1 MLRPSVTAIDL
12 VRDIAG
18 VSKPR
23 AERTRKLI
31 RGARS
36 DKVGIVV
43 APGSARHLLGQRQKP
58 RNGEVGYAVAPLA
71 DHQPVDN
78 RPRRRPGRPRSGSLL
93 AADKT
98 VKIGI
103 NLPFTGADAHDAELI
118 KDGAMLAIDEAN
130 AAGGVGGYKIDVL
143 QLDDGTATA
152 GQYDPAQAA
161 TNARKMVSDDSV
173 VAAIGPQMS
182 GSGKAMSPILS
193 QGDLA
198 TITPS
203 STNPD
208 ITNPKFAAQYR
219 PGGKAIYFR
228 TVTTDAFQGP
238 NMANYFADTLKVKSV
253 YVLDDSGAYGVG
265 LADAF
270 QAQAKKR
277 GINVLGRD
285 QLNPK
290 EADYT
295 TTLTK
300 IKSLNPDALYYGG
313 VAQAGVKVVKQS
325 YDIIPNIIKAGGDG
339 VYGAEIL
346 KGAGFPAAQG
356 WYATIA
362 APNMLENP
370 DAAPID
376 RALRQEIRQ
385 AARQLLDHRLRRRAR
400 HPRRGQAGRRVGQG
414 GDPRRG
420 ARRDP
425 AIARQDLAGRG
436 QLRRQRRH
444 REPGHQRLPD
454 HPKRQISARRRP
466 PPVQVYRGGAGELV
480 SGAVG
485 AAKRLVTRTVRPP

>member
-1 MLRPSVTAIDL
+1 MLTRRTLLACLSTTAL
-12 VRDIAG
+12 AG
-18 VSKPR
+18 
-23 AERTRKLI
+23 TLM
-31 RGARS
+31 ARS
-36 DKVGIVV
+36 YR
-43 APGSARHLLGQRQKP
+43 AA
-58 RNGEVGYAVAPLA
+58 
-71 DHQPVDN
+71 
-78 RPRRRPGRPRSGSLL
+78 

-98 VKIGI
+98 VTIGI

-130 AAGGVGGYKIDVL
+130 AKGGVGGYKIEVL
-143 QLDDGTATA
+143 LLDDGTATA

-161 TNARKMVSDDSV
+161 TNARKMVADASV

-208 ITNPKFAAQYR
+208 ITDPKFAGQYR
-219 PGGKAIYFR
+219 PEGKAIYFR

-265 LADAF
+265 IADAF
-270 QAQAKKR
+270 QAQAEKR
-277 GINVLGRD
+277 GIKILGRD

-300 IKSLNPDALYYGG
+300 IKALDPDAIYYGG

-325 YDIIPNIIKAGGDG
+325 YDIVPKVIKAGGDG

-346 KGAGFPAAQG
+346 TGGGFPAAAGMVRDDRLAQRV
-356 WYATIA
+356 
-362 APNMLENP
+362 EEP
-370 DAAPID
+370 DAAPM
-376 RALRQEIRQ
+376 
-385 AARQLLDHRLRRRAR
+385 
-400 HPRRGQAGRRVGQG
+400 
-414 GDPRRG
+414 
-420 ARRDP
+420 
-425 AIARQDLAGRG
+425 IARFVKKYG
-436 QLRRQRRH
+436 QQ
-444 REPGHQRLPD
+444 PD
-454 HPKRQISARRRP
+454 NYSITAYDAALVILDAVKRVA
-466 PPVQVYRGGAGELV
+466 A
-480 SGAVG
+480 SG
-485 AAKRLVTRTVRPP
+485 KDVTRDAVRDAIQASHVKTLQGVVSFDANGDIENRVISVFQITRNDKYPLDDVIHQYKYIGVAPASS